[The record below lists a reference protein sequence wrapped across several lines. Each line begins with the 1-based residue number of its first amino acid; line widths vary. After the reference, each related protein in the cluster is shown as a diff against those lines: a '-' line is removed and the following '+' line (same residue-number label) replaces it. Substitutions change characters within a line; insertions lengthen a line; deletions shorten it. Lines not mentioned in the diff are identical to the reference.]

1 MLACRKLIFEGKDP
15 LILVFWG
22 SFCDG
27 QASFLFYMWLYAH
40 NFLMK
45 VLSIVFDLS
54 AKQNVVKKLYI
65 IYYVL
70 IKMMPTSQKFDYTDA
85 YVSFTLV
92 YTFSYS

>member
-1 MLACRKLIFEGKDP
+1 
-15 LILVFWG
+15 
-22 SFCDG
+22 
-27 QASFLFYMWLYAH
+27 
-40 NFLMK
+40 MK

-92 YTFSYS
+92 YTFNYS